1 MSARGNVF
9 TSDAFHGLVRNRVV
23 IILAATLI
31 IGASFVPGFLE
42 FRTASLGLDRMA
54 TLGLVAIGL
63 TVVLIAGQLDLSGG
77 AILALSGIATI
88 GLQSELGQI
97 PAALVGLCVGVAA
110 GAINGFLVVVLRINS
125 LVATL
130 ASMLFFRALCHLI
143 TESRPISG
151 IDPFFGLAVS
161 RPIGGTFTGR
171 TLIFFALIILLH
183 LWLTRS
189 VAGRQLFAVGSN
201 PASAE
206 ASGIRSKAYLFGAF
220 VFSGT
225 MAGVAGVIQSLSVN
239 TGSPVFG
246 ENIVLIAIAAVVIGG
261 TRLEGGRG
269 SALGTLGGLLTI
281 AALTTAMEYQSVP
294 AYLQDIVTGVILL
307 LLILLDRTVSGS
319 QRRDVTLA
327 ALLRRARQS
336 RSSARNERN
345 PAP

>member
-1 MSARGNVF
+1 MTSTRHILESEVF
-9 TSDAFHGLVRNRVV
+9 HALVRNRVV
-23 IILAATLI
+23 IILMATLI
-31 IGASFVPGFLE
+31 IGATLVPSFLD

-77 AILALSGIATI
+77 AILALAGIATI
-88 GLQSELGQI
+88 GLQQQLGQA
-97 PAALVGLCVGVAA
+97 PAAFVGLGVGLAA
-110 GAINGFLVVVLRINS
+110 GAVNGFLVVVLRINS

-143 TESRPISG
+143 TGSRPVSG
-151 IDPFFGLAVS
+151 IDPLFGLVVS
-161 RPIGGTFTGR
+161 RPIGGTVTGR
-171 TLIFFALIILLH
+171 TLLFFALILLLH

-201 PASAE
+201 PTSAE
-206 ASGIRSKAYLFGAF
+206 ASGIRSRAYLFGAF

-246 ENIVLIAIAAVVIGG
+246 ESIVLVAIAAVVIGG

-294 AYLQDIVTGVILL
+294 AYLQDIVTGVMLL
-307 LLILLDRTVSGS
+307 LLILLDRTVSGG

-327 ALLRRARQS
+327 ALLRRARSS
-336 RSSARNERN
+336 RSSSKNERT
-345 PAP
+345 PAR

>member
-1 MSARGNVF
+1 MSSRRHILDSEVF
-9 TSDAFHGLVRNRVV
+9 HALVRNRVV
-23 IILAATLI
+23 IILVATLT
-31 IGASFVPGFLE
+31 IGATLVPGFLD

-88 GLQSELGQI
+88 GLQPQLGQI
-97 PAALVGLCVGVAA
+97 PATLVGLGVGIAA

-151 IDPFFGLAVS
+151 IDPLFGLIVS
-161 RPIGGTFTGR
+161 RPIGGTLTSR
-171 TLIFFALIILLH
+171 TLLFLVLIVLLH
-183 LWLTRS
+183 LWLTRA

-206 ASGIRSKAYLFGAF
+206 ASGIRSRAYLFGAF

-246 ENIVLIAIAAVVIGG
+246 ERIVLVAIAAVVIGG

-307 LLILLDRTVSGS
+307 LLILLDRTASSS

-327 ALLRRARQS
+327 ALWRRARSS
-336 RSSARNERN
+336 RSSRMNERT

>member
-1 MSARGNVF
+1 MTPTTRILDSEVF
-9 TSDAFHGLVRNRVV
+9 GALVRNRVV
-23 IILAATLI
+23 IILIATLVL
-31 IGASFVPGFLE
+31 GATLVPGFLD

-54 TLGLVAIGL
+54 TLGLLAIGL

-88 GLQSELGQI
+88 GLQESLGQI
-97 PAALVGLCVGVAA
+97 PAAMVGLAVGVAA
-110 GAINGFLVVVLRINS
+110 GAINGVLVVALRINS

-130 ASMLFFRALCHLI
+130 ASMLFFRALCHLV

-151 IDPFFGLAVS
+151 IDPLFGLIVS
-161 RPIGGTFTGR
+161 RPIAGTFTGR
-171 TLIFFALIILLH
+171 TLLFFALIILLH
-183 LWLTRS
+183 FWLTRS

-206 ASGIRSKAYLFGAF
+206 ASGIRSRAYLFGAF

-246 ENIVLIAIAAVVIGG
+246 SNIVLVAIAAVVIGG

-307 LLILLDRTVSGS
+307 LLILLDRKVSSS
-319 QRRDVTLA
+319 QRRDVSLVALWRRTRA
-327 ALLRRARQS
+327 A
-336 RSSARNERN
+336 RSSRMNERT

>member
-1 MSARGNVF
+1 MRSSRHILDSEVF
-9 TSDAFHGLVRNRVV
+9 HALVRNRVV
-23 IILAATLI
+23 IILVATLTL
-31 IGASFVPGFLE
+31 GATLVPGFLD

-54 TLGLVAIGL
+54 TLGLLAIGL

-88 GLQSELGQI
+88 GLQESLGQI
-97 PAALVGLCVGVAA
+97 PAAFVGLGVGVAA
-110 GAINGFLVVVLRINS
+110 GAVNGFLVVVLRINS

-151 IDPFFGLAVS
+151 IDPLFGLVVS
-161 RPIGGTFTGR
+161 RPIAGTFTGR
-171 TLIFFALIILLH
+171 TLLFFALIILLH

-206 ASGIRSKAYLFGAF
+206 ASGIRSRAYLFGAF

-246 ENIVLIAIAAVVIGG
+246 ESIVLVAIAAVVIGG

-269 SALGTLGGLLTI
+269 SAMGTLGGLLTI

-319 QRRDVTLA
+319 KRRDVTLA
-327 ALLRRARQS
+327 ALWRRARSS
-336 RSSARNERN
+336 RSSRKNERT

>member
-1 MSARGNVF
+1 MSPSRHILDSEVF
-9 TSDAFHGLVRNRVV
+9 HALVRNRVV
-23 IILAATLI
+23 VILVAVLVIGATL
-31 IGASFVPGFLE
+31 VPGFLE

-54 TLGLVAIGL
+54 TLGLLAIGL

-88 GLQSELGQI
+88 GLQEQLGQI
-97 PAALVGLCVGVAA
+97 PAAFVGLAVGVTA
-110 GAINGFLVVVLRINS
+110 GVINGFLVVVLRINS

-151 IDPFFGLAVS
+151 IDPLFGLIVS
-161 RPIGGTFTGR
+161 RPIAGTFTGR
-171 TLIFFALIILLH
+171 TLLFFVLIILLH

-206 ASGIRSKAYLFGAF
+206 ASGIRSRAYLFGAF

-246 ENIVLIAIAAVVIGG
+246 SNIVLIAIAAVVIGG

-294 AYLQDIVTGVILL
+294 AYLQDIVNGSILL

-327 ALLRRARQS
+327 ALVRRARSSWSS
-336 RSSARNERN
+336 RKNERT

>member
-1 MSARGNVF
+1 MRTPGHIVDSP
-9 TSDAFHGLVRNRVV
+9 TFHALVRNRVV
-23 IILAATLI
+23 IILIATLI
-31 IGASFVPGFLE
+31 IGATFVPGFLD

-54 TLGLVAIGL
+54 TLGLLAIGL

-88 GLQSELGQI
+88 GLQEQLGQI
-97 PAALVGLCVGVAA
+97 PAAIVGLAVGVAA
-110 GAINGFLVVVLRINS
+110 GAVNGFLVVVLRINS

-130 ASMLFFRALCHLI
+130 ASMLFFRALCHLV
-143 TESRPISG
+143 TESRPVSG
-151 IDPFFGLAVS
+151 IDPLFGLIVS
-161 RPIGGTFTGR
+161 RPIAGTFTGR
-171 TLIFFALIILLH
+171 TLLFFILIVLLH

-189 VAGRQLFAVGSN
+189 VAGRHLFAVGSN

-206 ASGIRSKAYLFGAF
+206 ASGIRSRAYLFGAF
-220 VFSGT
+220 IFSGT

-246 ENIVLIAIAAVVIGG
+246 ESIVLVAITAVVIGG

-281 AALTTAMEYQSVP
+281 AALTTAMEYQSIP

-307 LLILLDRTVSGS
+307 LLILLDRTVSSS
-319 QRRDVTLA
+319 QHRDVTVA
-327 ALLRRARQS
+327 ALWRRARSSWSS
-336 RSSARNERN
+336 RKNERTH
-345 PAP
+345 AP

>member
-1 MSARGNVF
+1 MRTPGHIVDSPVF
-9 TSDAFHGLVRNRVV
+9 HSLVRNRVV
-23 IILAATLI
+23 IILIATLV
-31 IGASFVPGFLE
+31 IGATFVPGFLD

-54 TLGLVAIGL
+54 TLGLLAIGL

-88 GLQSELGQI
+88 GLQEQLGQI
-97 PAALVGLCVGVAA
+97 PAALVGLAVGVAA

-130 ASMLFFRALCHLI
+130 ASMLFFRALCHLV
-143 TESRPISG
+143 TESRPVSG
-151 IDPFFGLAVS
+151 VDPLFGLIVS
-161 RPIGGTFTGR
+161 RPIAGTFTGR
-171 TLIFFALIILLH
+171 TLLFFLLIVVLH
-183 LWLTRS
+183 FWLTRS
-189 VAGRQLFAVGSN
+189 VAGRHLFAVGSN

-206 ASGIRSKAYLFGAF
+206 ASGIRSRAYLFGAF
-220 VFSGT
+220 IFSGT

-246 ENIVLIAIAAVVIGG
+246 ESIVLVAITAVVIGG

-281 AALTTAMEYQSVP
+281 AALTTAMEYQSIP

-307 LLILLDRTVSGS
+307 LLILLDRTVSSS
-319 QRRDVTLA
+319 QHRDVTLA
-327 ALLRRARQS
+327 ALWRRV
-336 RSSARNERN
+336 RSSWSSRKNERTH
-345 PAP
+345 AP

>member
-1 MSARGNVF
+1 MTSSRHIADNEVF
-9 TSDAFHGLVRNRVV
+9 HALVRNRVA
-23 IILAATLI
+23 IILVATLI
-31 IGASFVPGFLE
+31 IGATLVPGFLE

-54 TLGLVAIGL
+54 TLGLLAIGL

-88 GLQSELGQI
+88 GLQAELGQI
-97 PAALVGLCVGVAA
+97 PAAFVGLGVGIAA

-151 IDPFFGLAVS
+151 IDPLFGLVVS

-171 TLIFFALIILLH
+171 TLLFFALIILLH

-206 ASGIRSKAYLFGAF
+206 ASGIRSRSYLFGAF

-246 ENIVLIAIAAVVIGG
+246 ERLVLIAIAAVVIGG

-307 LLILLDRTVSGS
+307 LLILLDRTVSSS

-327 ALLRRARQS
+327 ALWRRARSS
-336 RSSARNERN
+336 RSSLKNERTL
-345 PAP
+345 AP